1 MIGIVT
7 ALPEERAAVLK
18 AMRQT
23 TREQQGGLLLYRGVL
38 AGRELCLIEGGMGTS
53 AAARASKTLI
63 TACKP
68 TLLISAGYCGAV
80 RPGPATGDLVLCS
93 RLLTADQERVQEL
106 LLPGSEQAAARL
118 AAELQRFGLRAW
130 QGSFITTRGITG
142 KAAIAARLPEDM
154 AHPVLEMESA
164 AVALAANGTGI
175 PFIGLRTVSDD
186 ASEELKFSLEEICD
200 ANGQVAIGR
209 VVWLLAR
216 RPLLLAQFLRLAA
229 GSAKAGQALGKAL
242 EKIVPLL

>member
-7 ALPEERAAVLK
+7 AMPEERAAVLK
-18 AMRQT
+18 AMRQV
-23 TREQQGGLLLYRGVL
+23 TRQQPDGLLLYRGQL
-38 AGRELCLIEGGMGTS
+38 AQREVCLVEGGIGTS
-53 AAARASKTLI
+53 AAARATKRLI
-63 TACKP
+63 DTQRP
-68 TLLISAGYCGAV
+68 SLLISAGYCGAV
-80 RPGPATGDLVLCS
+80 RLGPAVGDLVLCS
-93 RLLTADQERVQEL
+93 RLLSADRERVQEL
-106 LLPGSEQAAARL
+106 LLPDSQPTAARL
-118 AAELQRFGLRAW
+118 AAELQRFGLRVW
-130 QGSFITTRGITG
+130 QGSFITTRAITS
-142 KAAIAARLPEDM
+142 KDAISARLPEDM

-164 AVALAANGTGI
+164 SVALAANGAGI
-175 PFIGLRTVSDD
+175 PFIGLRAVSDD

-209 VVWLLAR
+209 VLWLLAR